1 MKNPLNIIIYGS
13 NILSDINKIVH
24 KCPSLKESSSYKNVK
39 FFVEDKTK
47 WNYFLISGEYTNK
60 TFKGIKKILDN
71 HYEKKIKVDFFE
83 GKGPKMK
90 ADKNIL
96 LDVLIICVDNLEDK
110 ISKQIFDDIQ
120 KYTFKL
126 AKMPFTI
133 FLTKKQE
140 NPNIEQYWDLVTNKF
155 YDIRNLYALKF
166 PNTVEEKTSI
176 YNKLNYF
183 YNYYNSI
190 GYTDPNKINSLNI
203 MIVGQAGSGKS
214 TLQNLLQR
222 EKIAREGE
230 GDSITYKISF
240 YNDQNFNITKIDTP
254 GFENE
259 ETVKY
264 VQEKIRNLRSQ
275 MIASKDHID
284 AIIYLLK
291 NSTRVFLDLEKQL
304 IKEIIGFNDIEF
316 IFCSN
321 TFGLEEDSDDYN
333 KNKETVEDE
342 VKKII
347 TESNISEEK
356 ADKILDNIVYLN
368 LVRKMKSSKEVEINI
383 YGIDKLLASLYDI
396 LKNKKIDEIEI
407 EEAKNLNDLI
417 TVSKKYPLLNMFTSK
432 GDFKMKNRINMSKY
446 ILDCAKSDYWKNFL
460 IVGLFSKSGR
470 RKDMLKYVAS
480 KYGQNL
486 SENEIDKKINEI
498 DKAIEKTWKKETDE
512 FFELMK
518 SYKEIFESAGFDF
531 SAYFYN
537 EYTIAVGN
545 YILKQYEENSPL
557 FDQNAR
563 SVIID
568 LSRGIN
574 NGIEGI
580 NHLAEEWE
588 EILTE
593 IKNGK
598 SDREWVRKFFR
609 LKKKE

>member
-1 MKNPLNIIIYGS
+1 M
-13 NILSDINKIVH
+13 
-24 KCPSLKESSSYKNVK
+24 
-39 FFVEDKTK
+39 
-47 WNYFLISGEYTNK
+47 
-60 TFKGIKKILDN
+60 
-71 HYEKKIKVDFFE
+71 KKIKVDFFE

-133 FLTKKQE
+133 FLTKKEE
-140 NPNIEQYWDLVTNKF
+140 NPNKEQFWDLVTNKF

-166 PNTVEEKTSI
+166 PNTVGEKTDI

-203 MIVGQAGSGKS
+203 MIVGQTGSGKS

-230 GDSITYKISF
+230 GDSITHKISF

-264 VQEKIRNLRSQ
+264 VQEKIKNLRNQ

-304 IKEIIGFNDIEF
+304 IKEIIEFNDIEF

-342 VKKII
+342 VKKITI
-347 TESNISEEK
+347 ESNISEEK
-356 ADKILDNIVYLN
+356 ADKILDNIVYIN

-383 YGIDKLLASLYDI
+383 YGIDKLLSSLYDL

-407 EEAKNLNDLI
+407 EKAKNLSDLI
-417 TVSKKYPLLNMFTSK
+417 TVAKKYPLLNMFTSK

-446 ILDCAKSDYWKNFL
+446 ILD
-460 IVGLFSKSGR
+460 
-470 RKDMLKYVAS
+470 
-480 KYGQNL
+480 
-486 SENEIDKKINEI
+486 
-498 DKAIEKTWKKETDE
+498 
-512 FFELMK
+512 
-518 SYKEIFESAGFDF
+518 
-531 SAYFYN
+531 
-537 EYTIAVGN
+537 
-545 YILKQYEENSPL
+545 
-557 FDQNAR
+557 
-563 SVIID
+563 
-568 LSRGIN
+568 
-574 NGIEGI
+574 
-580 NHLAEEWE
+580 
-588 EILTE
+588 
-593 IKNGK
+593 
-598 SDREWVRKFFR
+598 
-609 LKKKE
+609 